1 MDKLSGRLI
10 SLDVF
15 RGITIAGM
23 ILVNNPGTWSKVYK
37 PLLHAP
43 WNGWTPTDFIFPFFL
58 FIVGVAMSLSLSK
71 RIERG
76 DSHWQLISKVIRR
89 TIIIFTIGM
98 FLNFFPQFNPFNY
111 PIRFKIFNFF
121 IDLFPQFNIKELR
134 IPGVLQR
141 IALCYFFASVI
152 IIEANKKW
160 QIGWAVILLGLYA
173 VLVKY
178 IPVPGFGAGVLE
190 PKGSLCWYIDSNLL
204 AGHTWKGAPAPG
216 FDPEGILSTIPAI
229 VTVLFGVFAGDWI
242 RSPRDHSKKVRGLFV
257 FGILGLVVG
266 EILSGWLPINKNLW
280 TSTYSIFMAGM
291 ALIFLAMCYWLIDI
305 KGFKKWGKPFI
316 VFGSNAI
323 LVFSLSSLTAKITFV
338 VKWHQAN
345 GSEISLKTFLYK
357 NLFASWAGTNE
368 FSSLL
373 YPIALL
379 LFWLGIM
386 WILYR
391 KKIFVKI

>member
-23 ILVNNPGTWSKVYK
+23 ILVNNPGTWSKVYP

-43 WNGWTPTDFIFPFFL
+43 WNGWTPTDFVFPFFL
-58 FIVGVAMSLSLSK
+58 FIVGVAMSLSFSK

-76 DSHWQLISKVIRR
+76 NSKSQLYVKIISR
-89 TIIIFTIGM
+89 TLIIFAIGF
-98 FLNFFPQFNPFNY
+98 FLNLFPF
-111 PIRFKIFNFF
+111 FNF
-121 IDLFPQFNIKELR
+121 KEVR

-152 IIEANKKW
+152 IVEFNKKW
-160 QIGWAVILLGLYA
+160 QIGWAVFLLGIYWIM
-173 VLVKY
+173 VKLV
-178 IPVPGFGAGVLE
+178 PVPGYGAGVLE

-216 FDPEGILSTIPAI
+216 FDPEGILSTLPAI

-242 RSPRDHSKKVRGLFV
+242 RSPREHYEKVSSLFV
-257 FGILGLVVG
+257 FGILGLVIG
-266 EILSGWLPINKNLW
+266 EILKGWLPINKNLW
-280 TSTYSIFMAGM
+280 TSAYSIFMAGM
-291 ALIFLAMCYWLIDI
+291 ALIFLAMCYWFIDI
-305 KGFKKWGKPFI
+305 KGYKKWGKPFI

-323 LVFSLSSLTAKITFV
+323 LVFSLSSLIAKTTIY
-338 VKWHQAN
+338 VKWHQADGN
-345 GSEISLKTFLYK
+345 EIALKTFLYR
-357 NLFASWAGTNE
+357 NLFASCAGNNE

-391 KKIFVKI
+391 KNIFVKI

>member
-1 MDKLSGRLI
+1 MNKLSDRLV

-58 FIVGVAMSLSLSK
+58 FIVGVAMSLSLTK

-76 DSHWQLISKVIRR
+76 DSKSELYGKIVRR
-89 TIIIFTIGM
+89 TLIIFSIGF
-98 FLNFFPQFNPFNY
+98 FLNLFPE
-111 PIRFKIFNFF
+111 FNF
-121 IDLFPQFNIKELR
+121 NVVR

-152 IIEANKKW
+152 MVEANKKW
-160 QIGWAVILLGLYA
+160 QIGWTISLLAVYWI
-173 VLVKY
+173 LVKLV
-178 IPVPGFGAGVLE
+178 PVPGYGAGVLE
-190 PKGSLCWYIDSNLL
+190 AKGSLCWYIDSNLL

-216 FDPEGILSTIPAI
+216 FDPEGILSTLPAI
-229 VTVLFGVFAGDWI
+229 CTVMFGVFAGDWI
-242 RSPRDHSKKVRGLFV
+242 RSNREQYEKVSGLFV
-257 FGILGLVVG
+257 AGITGLVLA
-266 EILSGWLPINKNLW
+266 EILKGWLPINKNLW

-305 KGFKKWGKPFI
+305 KGYKSWGKPFI

-323 LVFSLSSLTAKITFV
+323 LVFSLASLVAKISYK
-338 VKWHQAN
+338 VKWLQAD
-345 GSEISLKTFLYK
+345 GSEITLSSYLYK
-357 NLFASWAGTNE
+357 TLFASWAGVNE

-373 YPIALL
+373 YPIVYLL
-379 LFWLGIM
+379 LWLGIM

-391 KKIFVKI
+391 KNIFVKI

>member
-23 ILVNNPGTWSKVYK
+23 ILVNNPGTWSKVYP

-58 FIVGVAMSLSLSK
+58 FIVGVAMSLSFSK

-76 DSHWQLISKVIRR
+76 DSKSQLYAKIVRR
-89 TIIIFTIGM
+89 TLIIFAIGF
-98 FLNFFPQFNPFNY
+98 FLNLFPF
-111 PIRFKIFNFF
+111 FNF
-121 IDLFPQFNIKELR
+121 KEVR

-152 IIEANKKW
+152 MVEFNKKW
-160 QIGWAVILLGLYA
+160 QIGWVVFLLGIYWI
-173 VLVKY
+173 LVKLV
-178 IPVPGFGAGVLE
+178 PVPGYGAGVLE

-204 AGHTWKGAPAPG
+204 AGHTWNGAPAPG
-216 FDPEGILSTIPAI
+216 FDPEGILSTLPAI

-242 RSPRDHSKKVRGLFV
+242 RSPREQYEKVSGLFV
-257 FGILGLVVG
+257 FGILGLVIAEV
-266 EILSGWLPINKNLW
+266 LKGWLPINKNLW

-291 ALIFLAMCYWLIDI
+291 ALIFLAMCYWFIDI
-305 KGFKKWGKPFI
+305 KGYKKWGKPFI

-323 LVFSLSSLTAKITFV
+323 LVFSLSSLIAKITFT
-338 VKWHQAN
+338 VKWTQPN
-345 GSEISLKTFLYK
+345 GKEISLKSFLYN
-357 NLFASWAGTNE
+357 NLFTSWTGNNE

-391 KKIFVKI
+391 KNIFVKI

>member
-1 MDKLSGRLI
+1 MNKLSDRLI
-10 SLDVF
+10 ALDVF

-43 WNGWTPTDFIFPFFL
+43 WHGWTPTDFIFPFFL
-58 FIVGVAMSLSLSK
+58 FIVGVAMSLSLTK

-76 DSHWQLISKVIRR
+76 DSKSQLYSKIIRR
-89 TIIIFTIGM
+89 TLIIFAIGL
-98 FLNFFPQFNPFNY
+98 FLNLFPN
-111 PIRFKIFNFF
+111 FNFE
-121 IDLFPQFNIKELR
+121 QVR

-152 IIEANKKW
+152 MVESNKKW
-160 QIGWAVILLGLYA
+160 QIGWTLFLLAIYWI
-173 VLVKY
+173 LVKLV
-178 IPVPGFGAGVLE
+178 PVPGYGAGVLE
-190 PKGSLCWYIDSNLL
+190 PKGSLCWYIDSTLL
-204 AGHTWKGAPAPG
+204 TGHTWKGAPAPG

-229 VTVLFGVFAGDWI
+229 ATVMLGVFAGDWI
-242 RSPRDHSKKVRGLFV
+242 RSNRDHYEKVSGLFV
-257 FGILGLVVG
+257 SGIIGLVAG
-266 EILSGWLPINKNLW
+266 EVLNGWLPINKNLW

-305 KGFKKWGKPFI
+305 KGYKSWAKSFI

-323 LVFSLSSLTAKITFV
+323 LVFSLASLVAKITFT
-338 VKWHQAN
+338 VKWLQSD
-345 GSEISLKTFLYK
+345 GSEIMLKTYLYK
-357 NLFASWAGTNE
+357 KLFASWAGINA

-373 YPIALL
+373 YPITYLL
-379 LFWLGIM
+379 IWLGIM

-391 KKIFVKI
+391 KNIFVKI

>member
-1 MDKLSGRLI
+1 MNKVSDRLI

-58 FIVGVAMSLSLSK
+58 FIVGVAMSLSLTK

-76 DSHWQLISKVIRR
+76 DSKSQIYAKIIRR
-89 TIIIFTIGM
+89 TLIIFAIGF
-98 FLNFFPQFNPFNY
+98 FLNLFPF
-111 PIRFKIFNFF
+111 FNF
-121 IDLFPQFNIKELR
+121 IEVR

-141 IALCYFFASVI
+141 IALCYFFGSLI
-152 IIEANKKW
+152 MIEANKKW
-160 QIGWAVILLGLYA
+160 QIGWTIVLLAIYWI
-173 VLVKY
+173 LVKLV
-178 IPVPGFGAGVLE
+178 PVPGYGAGVLE
-190 PKGSLCWYIDSNLL
+190 PRGSLCWYIDSSLL

-229 VTVLFGVFAGDWI
+229 CTVMFGIFAGDWL
-242 RSPRDHSKKVRGLFV
+242 RSNRDHYEKVSGLFV
-257 FGILGLVVG
+257 AGIIGLALG
-266 EILSGWLPINKNLW
+266 EILKGWLPINKNLW

-291 ALIFLAMCYWLIDI
+291 ALIFLAVSYWFIDI
-305 KGFKKWGKPFI
+305 RGFKSWAKTFI

-323 LVFSLSSLTAKITFV
+323 LVFSLSSLVAKITIS
-338 VKWHQAN
+338 VKWLQTD
-345 GSEISLKTFLYK
+345 GTEIMLKNYLYK
-357 NLFASWAGTNE
+357 ISFTSWAGVNE

-373 YPIALL
+373 YPITYLL
-379 LFWLGIM
+379 IWLGIM

-391 KKIFVKI
+391 KNIFVKI

>member
-1 MDKLSGRLI
+1 MNKPSDRLI

-43 WNGWTPTDFIFPFFL
+43 WHGWTPTDFIFPFFL
-58 FIVGVAMSLSLSK
+58 FIVGVAMSLSLTK

-76 DSHWQLISKVIRR
+76 DSKSELYGKIVRR
-89 TIIIFTIGM
+89 TLIIFAIGF
-98 FLNFFPQFNPFNY
+98 FLNLFPE
-111 PIRFKIFNFF
+111 FNF
-121 IDLFPQFNIKELR
+121 KVVR

-152 IIEANKKW
+152 MVEANKKW
-160 QIGWAVILLGLYA
+160 QIGWTIALLAVYWI
-173 VLVKY
+173 LVKLV
-178 IPVPGFGAGVLE
+178 PVPGYGAGVLE
-190 PKGSLCWYIDSNLL
+190 AKGSLCWYIDSNLL

-216 FDPEGILSTIPAI
+216 FDPEGILSTLPAI
-229 VTVLFGVFAGDWI
+229 CTVMFGVFAGDWI
-242 RSPRDHSKKVRGLFV
+242 RSNREQYEKVSGLFV
-257 FGILGLVVG
+257 AGITGLVLA
-266 EILSGWLPINKNLW
+266 EILKGWLPINKNLW

-305 KGFKKWGKPFI
+305 KGYKSWGKPFI

-323 LVFSLSSLTAKITFV
+323 LVFSLASLVAKISYK
-338 VKWHQAN
+338 VKWLQAD
-345 GSEISLKTFLYK
+345 GSEITLSSYLYK
-357 NLFASWAGTNE
+357 IFFASWAGVNE
-368 FSSLL
+368 LSSLL
-373 YPIALL
+373 YPIVYLL
-379 LFWLGIM
+379 LWLGIM

-391 KKIFVKI
+391 KNIFVKI

>member
-1 MDKLSGRLI
+1 MNKLSDRLI

-15 RGITIAGM
+15 RGLTIAGM

-58 FIVGVAMSLSLSK
+58 FIVGVAMSFSLTK

-76 DSHWQLISKVIRR
+76 DSKSELYGKIVRR
-89 TIIIFTIGM
+89 TLIIFGIGF
-98 FLNFFPQFNPFNY
+98 FLNLFPE
-111 PIRFKIFNFF
+111 FNF
-121 IDLFPQFNIKELR
+121 KEVR

-152 IIEANKKW
+152 MVEANKKW
-160 QIGWAVILLGLYA
+160 QIGWTISLLAVYWI
-173 VLVKY
+173 LVKLV
-178 IPVPGFGAGVLE
+178 PVPGYGAGVLE
-190 PKGSLCWYIDSNLL
+190 AKGSLCWFLDSKLL

-216 FDPEGILSTIPAI
+216 FDPEGILSTLPAI
-229 VTVLFGVFAGDWI
+229 CTVMFGIFAGDWI
-242 RSPRDHSKKVRGLFV
+242 RSGREQYEKVSGLFV
-257 FGILGLVVG
+257 AGIVGLVLAEV
-266 EILSGWLPINKNLW
+266 LKGWLPINKNLW

-305 KGFKKWGKPFI
+305 KGYKSWGKPFI

-323 LVFSLSSLTAKITFV
+323 LVFSLASLVAKITIK
-338 VKWHQAN
+338 VKWIQPD
-345 GSEISLKTFLYK
+345 GSEIMLKTFLYK
-357 NLFASWAGTNE
+357 TLFASWAGVNE
-368 FSSLL
+368 ISSLL
-373 YPIALL
+373 YPIVYLL
-379 LFWLGIM
+379 VWLAIM

-391 KKIFVKI
+391 KNIFVKI

>member
-15 RGITIAGM
+15 RGLTIAGM

-37 PLLHAP
+37 PLLHAH

-58 FIVGVAMSLSLSK
+58 FIVGVAMSLSFAK
-71 RIERG
+71 RMARG
-76 DSHWQLISKVIRR
+76 DSKSQLYAKIVRR
-89 TIIIFTIGM
+89 TVIIFAIGF
-98 FLNFFPQFNPFNY
+98 FLNLFPF
-111 PIRFKIFNFF
+111 FNF
-121 IDLFPQFNIKELR
+121 KTVR

-152 IIEANKKW
+152 MVEFNKKW
-160 QIGWAVILLGLYA
+160 QVGWAIALLTVYWL
-173 VLVKY
+173 LVKLV
-178 IPVPGFGAGVLE
+178 PVPGYGAGVLE
-190 PKGSLCWYIDSNLL
+190 AKGSLCWYIDSNLL
-204 AGHTWKGAPAPG
+204 AGHTWRGAPVPG
-216 FDPEGILSTIPAI
+216 FDPEGILSTLPAI

-242 RSPRDHSKKVRGLFV
+242 RSPRDHYEKVSGLFV

-266 EILSGWLPINKNLW
+266 EILNGWLPINKNMW

-291 ALIFLAMCYWLIDI
+291 ALIFLAMCYWFIDI
-305 KGFKKWGKPFI
+305 KGYKKWGKPFI

-323 LVFSLSSLTAKITFV
+323 LVFSLSSLIAKITIYL
-338 VKWHQAN
+338 KWHQPD

-357 NLFASWAGTNE
+357 NLFVSWAGNNE
-368 FSSLL
+368 FASLL

-391 KKIFVKI
+391 KNIFVKI